1 MEGMIFMAG
10 TKYSVT
16 EELIR
21 AFILLLEEK
30 PYIDITVSD
39 VVRKA
44 QVSRA
49 SFYRNFSSTSDI
61 LDRIIED
68 VTGQIRQT
76 VIPVIS
82 SDDERQW
89 RDFLYRYIFYAMDH
103 RGKLLITRSSN
114 ISVIIYRLIDIA
126 HDLDAEQEFTDIA
139 HKYRFSVRFSAIN
152 TVIIKWLEEGQKESV
167 EDVVNYLMSFILKI

>member
-1 MEGMIFMAG
+1 MEGIIYMAG

-16 EELIR
+16 EELIK
-21 AFILLLEEK
+21 AFVLLMEEK

-68 VTGQIRQT
+68 LTDQIRQT
-76 VIPVIS
+76 VIPILS

-89 RDFLYRYIFYAMDH
+89 RDFLYRYIFYVMDH

-126 HDLDAEQEFTDIA
+126 HEIDSEQEFTDISL
-139 HKYRFSVRFSAIN
+139 KYRFSVRFSVIN
-152 TVIIKWLEEGQKESV
+152 TVIIKWMDEGQKDSV
-167 EDVVNYLMSFILKI
+167 EDIVNYLMSFILKI